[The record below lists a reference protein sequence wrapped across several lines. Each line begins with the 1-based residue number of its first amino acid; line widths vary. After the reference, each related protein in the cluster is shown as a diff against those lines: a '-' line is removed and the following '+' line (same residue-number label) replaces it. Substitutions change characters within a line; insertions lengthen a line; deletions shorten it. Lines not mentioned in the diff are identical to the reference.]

1 MKQLIVMVAVVILLL
16 LFPLQY
22 ALEQRNYYDIGQFQ
36 KYVYNAKEA
45 ARVKGYFTDNIIDEL
60 KTDLLTE
67 FGEIEESEIIIEV
80 TRTPKYR
87 TNAFDEREMIYY
99 KIGIPLKKLIAAN
112 ALLGISDEEN
122 STYYFIESYA
132 PSELVL
138 P

>member
-1 MKQLIVMVAVVILLL
+1 MKQLIVMSAVIVLLL

-45 ARVKGYFTDNIIDEL
+45 ARVKGYFTDQIIDEL
-60 KTDLLTE
+60 KAHLLTE
-67 FGEIEESEIIIEV
+67 FEEIQESEIVIEV
-80 TRTPKYR
+80 TRAPKFR
-87 TNAFDEREMIYY
+87 TNTFDEREMIYY

-122 STYYFIESYA
+122 RTYYFIESYA